1 MKKQFITGPS
11 MPTAQ
16 ICINKSRLKVYNKES
31 FPTYYLTKG
40 QEFQIE
46 LFNPTSDT
54 VLAKIYLNNK
64 AISQGGLVI
73 RPGERVFLERYLDV
87 AKKFLFDTYE
97 VANTAEVQKA
107 IEDNGDFKVEF
118 FREQRPQYIY
128 NGITISSQPIS
139 TVLCGSGGSAGWGGS
154 FTTTSNNLN
163 LRSSSSSTSMGL
175 ANISNTSSYTANLSM
190 DQQLNGATTD
200 GMFSDSFESRVTE
213 RNRKN
218 TLKESLL
225 KSKKTIE
232 TGRVEAG
239 SQSSQEIKTVSKSF
253 EYFPFHTTEY
263 KLSPVSQ
270 KVNTSEDINVKRYC
284 HNCGA
289 KQKPEFKFCPSCGA
303 KC

>member
-31 FPTYYLTKG
+31 VPTYYLTKG

-54 VLAKIYLNNK
+54 ILAKIYLNNK

-128 NGITISSQPIS
+128 NGITISSRPIS
-139 TVLCGSGGSAGWGGS
+139 TVIGGSGSAGWGGS

-190 DQQLNGATTD
+190 DQQLNGVTTD
-200 GMFSDSFESRVTE
+200 GMFSDDLSPLRAKKLNKT
-213 RNRKN
+213 
-218 TLKESLL
+218 
-225 KSKKTIE
+225 KTIE
-232 TGRVEAG
+232 TGRVEVG

>member
-31 FPTYYLTKG
+31 VPTYYLTKG

-46 LFNPTSDT
+46 LFNPTSDI

-118 FREQRPQYIY
+118 FREQRPHYLY
-128 NGITISSQPIS
+128 NGITVSSQPLITTLNS
-139 TVLCGSGGSAGWGGS
+139 SGGWSGDYTSAGLPRT
-154 FTTTSNNLN
+154 FN
-163 LRSSSSSTSMGL
+163 LRSSSSTSMSTIGLASMGDMSTS
-175 ANISNTSSYTANLSM
+175 TYTANLSM
-190 DQQLNGATTD
+190 DQQLRGLNQPTTD
-200 GMFSDSFESRVTE
+200 GMFSDTPSPLRS
-213 RNRKN
+213 K
-218 TLKESLL
+218 
-225 KSKKTIE
+225 KSKTIE

-239 SQSSQEIKTVSKSF
+239 SNSNQEIKTVNKSF

-263 KLSPVSQ
+263 KMLPVSQ

-303 KC
+303 KA